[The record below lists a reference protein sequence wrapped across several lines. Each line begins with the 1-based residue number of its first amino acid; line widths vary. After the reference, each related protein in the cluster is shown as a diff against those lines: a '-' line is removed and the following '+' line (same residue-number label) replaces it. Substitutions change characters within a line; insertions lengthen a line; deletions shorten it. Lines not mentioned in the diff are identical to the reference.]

1 MQFDGD
7 GKVELVWLKRYE
19 IGGHL
24 EQGHAL
30 PAGRVELQPGRIG
43 FPCGVEESEHLA
55 FGVEQDMH
63 VHGSLLERVHL
74 RRQHLDTGH
83 HGRPRLALPAQGH

>member
-1 MQFDGD
+1 
-7 GKVELVWLKRYE
+7 
-19 IGGHL
+19 
-24 EQGHAL
+24 
-30 PAGRVELQPGRIG
+30 
-43 FPCGVEESEHLA
+43 VEESEHLA
-55 FGVEQDMH
+55 FGIEQDMH